1 MRPPRARAR
10 ARILPHAAAPRRGLA
25 STCRSQSLKPPPARP
40 PPAPPTPFPDNT
52 ITGSRALTVDGA
64 EVLGSA
70 GSFTFFSAPLDISF
84 AVDAHAGRVMLVSE
98 GGNVLYRCIVTPP
111 GGTAADVPEDNAG
124 GGGGGGGVG
133 VGADAHKLRVA
144 VEAFEDGVAGERG
157 EPVVFYRVRA
167 VREADERGTVVHRR
181 FRDFFAL
188 NDAVRAAYKGSQL
201 LGSFPEPPP
210 RGLPFFD
217 NQNAPAFRERRRW
230 LLADYLRA
238 DRGQAAR
245 GRGARGPG
253 ARGRGAGLTHGPRV
267 RGLRAAAEAVTN
279 TPPRPHS
286 PRPPCRQARVDPAHA
301 AQRGLPVLCWRR

>member
-10 ARILPHAAAPRRGLA
+10 TRILPHAVAPRRGFRPHYYIPQL
-25 STCRSQSLKPPPARP
+25 RPPVRP
-40 PPAPPTPFPDNT
+40 PPSPTPLPDNT

-111 GGTAADVPEDNAG
+111 GGTAADVPEDNAAG
-124 GGGGGGGVG
+124 GGGGGGAG

-217 NQNAPAFRERRRW
+217 DQNAPAFRERRRW

-238 DRGQAAR
+238 DRGAGRGRRAR
-245 GRGARGPG
+245 GLGRVGVRARG
-253 ARGRGAGLTHGPRV
+253 
-267 RGLRAAAEAVTN
+267 
-279 TPPRPHS
+279 
-286 PRPPCRQARVDPAHA
+286 
-301 AQRGLPVLCWRR
+301 